1 LSTLHICAPV
11 EALGKR
17 VSKLESL
24 GNKVSKLEVMYG
36 SLKEVKEE
44 KLVIEAK
51 AIAKL
56 DALFGRPK
64 EAQEPPKQNAVIVI
78 HSDSDTSLE
87 FYEDTLKK
95 SSASLVNKRP
105 PKTWAKKIPISSFS
119 KKTGS
124 RSKNI
129 PSSLD
134 SIDDSSSSDESY
146 DAKGHVQLKKRR
158 MSKVS
163 APRPPRI
170 TNCVLGLPAGQ
181 KSLGTKFVMYF

>member
-1 LSTLHICAPV
+1 MCLLIVDTSYLCTCWSAWQEGIKAWITWQEGV
-11 EALGKR
+11 KGWRGKT
-17 VSKLESL
+17 
-24 GNKVSKLEVMYG
+24 GNG
-36 SLKEVKEE
+36 
-44 KLVIEAK
+44 AK
-51 AIAKL
+51 GYSKL
-56 DALFGRPK
+56 DAIFGRPK
-64 EAQEPPKQNAVIVI
+64 EAQEPPKQNEVIVI
-78 HSDSDTSLE
+78 DSDSDTSLE

-95 SSASLVNKRP
+95 PSASLVNKRP
-105 PKTWAKKIPISSFS
+105 PKTWAKKIPISSIY
-119 KKTGS
+119 KKKGS